1 MGERNSF
8 ERPCTNVHIRG
19 SFLSVGDKVCAGT
32 PFILNPLP
40 DDQMPN
46 RLGLANWLVSDDNPL
61 TARVTVNRYWE
72 QLFGRGI
79 VETSEDF
86 GTQGTPPTNPLL
98 LDWLATEFMRD
109 GWSMKKMLR
118 LMVTSATLPPILQ
131 RHAGTRGKGSLQPAA
146 GARPALPHAG
156 GNGSRRRARG
166 RRLAQPKDWRPQRFP
181 LPARGY
187 LGPALQR

>member
-1 MGERNSF
+1 M
-8 ERPCTNVHIRG
+8 HIRG
-19 SFLSVGDKVCAGT
+19 SFLSVGDKVCAGV

-86 GTQGTPPTNPLL
+86 GTQGSPPTQPAAAG
-98 LDWLATEFMRD
+98 LAGDGIHARRLEHEENAAADRD
-109 GWSMKKMLR
+109 LR
-118 LMVTSATLPPILQ
+118 HLPPILQ
-131 RHAGTRGKGSLQPAA
+131 RYAGT
-146 GARPALPHAG
+146 
-156 GNGSRRRARG
+156 
-166 RRLAQPKDWRPQRFP
+166 
-181 LPARGY
+181 
-187 LGPALQR
+187 